1 MACKVCAVGRAIST
15 PDVDRSCR
23 PLSSVERPSST
34 LVDARGVIFRD
45 VVEWS
50 SAPSIVLDGA

>member
-1 MACKVCAVGRAIST
+1 VS
-15 PDVDRSCR
+15 S
-23 PLSSVERPSST
+23 LSSVERPSST